1 MTLLDLIMESQHDL
15 VEYLTQLMNGVKGLR
30 RRCDRLTDMH
40 ALSSHAGEVLFALM
54 QEQEFGGW
62 RSMTLDEA
70 GLVEYT
76 KRRPLMFRCSGDGV
90 NLEGMPEGMLE
101 I

>member
-30 RRCDRLTDMH
+30 RRCDQLTDMH
-40 ALSSHAGEVLFALM
+40 ALSSPCGRGAV

-62 RSMTLDEA
+62 RSMTFDEGA
-70 GLVEYT
+70 RHLGLSKQSARKVVKE
-76 KRRPLMFRCSGDGV
+76 
-90 NLEGMPEGMLE
+90 LE
-101 I
+101 